1 MKPVCGG
8 QGQGPATRAKVHGF
22 QKIFARTVAIVGL
35 PRLYRSGY
43 LHLDL
48 HAGCGWNE
56 RAGCD
61 GSPVA
66 FLKAAVEGWRHPDVP
81 VRAYFCERNPQSADA
96 LATRLHAV
104 APSGGCVAWRV
115 LCCDNAAAVRQVLAE
130 TRSPAVMGTLVCDP
144 NGEREIP
151 RAGLREFFGRFRRVD
166 AVWNVNFSVFRC
178 YRGCKR
184 VGMPG
189 FADKPAVEDVM
200 ADMGKRTW
208 WVRNPLLVPGQTFA
222 TLFGSNADLRPS
234 FASGL
239 DFHLAYGE
247 DKTDAQ
253 TETGR
258 NILDRLNRCE
268 VAPVLP
274 GFEGWFR

>member
-1 MKPVCGG
+1 MKPTCGG
-8 QGQGPATRAKVHGF
+8 QGQGPATRAKVDGF
-22 QKIFARTVAIVGL
+22 RRVFARTVAIVGL
-35 PRLYRSGY
+35 PRLYRAGY

-56 RAGCD
+56 LAGCD

-66 FLKAAVEGWRHPDVP
+66 FLKAAVAGWRHADLPI
-81 VRAYFCERNPQSADA
+81 RAYFCERNPESADA
-96 LATRLHAV
+96 LAARLHAV
-104 APSGGCVAWRV
+104 SPSGQAGVVWRV

-130 TRSPAVMGTLVCDP
+130 VRTPAVMGTLVCDP

-151 RAGLREFFGRFRRVD
+151 RAELREFFGRFRRVD

-200 ADMGKRTW
+200 ADMGKRAW

-222 TLFGSNADLRPS
+222 TLFGSNTDLRPS

-239 DFHLAYGE
+239 DFYPVEG
-247 DKTDAQ
+247 
-253 TETGR
+253 ETGR
-258 NILDRLNRCE
+258 TILARLNRYE
-268 VAPVLP
+268 TAPLLP
-274 GFEGWFR
+274 GFGPTAD